1 MKINYITTN
10 KFKVLVAKE
19 NLEPLGVEVEAKSI
33 DCPEIQADT
42 IEEVAKFSSKYASDF
57 LGEDTL
63 KNDSGIVIPAL
74 NGFPSAYSK
83 YVDQTIGVDGILKL
97 MDGVEEREA
106 YFLEVLAYTEYG
118 KEPVTFVSKT
128 EGKLSK
134 VKSGEFGWSWDF
146 IFIPNGTDK
155 TMANFPDEERWKF
168 WDSSAY
174 GKLCEY
180 LKTKEQTHV
189 KNK

>member
-1 MKINYITTN
+1 M
-10 KFKVLVAKE
+10 
-19 NLEPLGVEVEAKSI
+19 AKSI

-118 KEPVTFVSKT
+118 KEPITFVSKT

-134 VKSGEFGWSWDF
+134 IKSGEFGWSWDF

-174 GKLCEY
+174 IQLCEY
-180 LKTKEQTHV
+180 LKTKE
-189 KNK
+189 